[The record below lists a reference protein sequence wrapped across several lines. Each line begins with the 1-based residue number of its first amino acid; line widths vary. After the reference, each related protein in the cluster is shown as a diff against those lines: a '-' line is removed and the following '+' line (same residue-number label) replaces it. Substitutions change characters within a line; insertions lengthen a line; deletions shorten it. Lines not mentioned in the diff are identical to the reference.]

1 MKSVTITNKVK
12 NGRLN
17 ENQSVVKALKNFEG
31 KIIEIV
37 IRLKKKNR
45 SSSQNSYYWAS
56 KIEKEQLEEN
66 AVLNKHNNK

>member
-45 SSSQNSYYWAS
+45 SIG
-56 KIEKEQLEEN
+56 KKK
-66 AVLNKHNNK
+66 VLGFR